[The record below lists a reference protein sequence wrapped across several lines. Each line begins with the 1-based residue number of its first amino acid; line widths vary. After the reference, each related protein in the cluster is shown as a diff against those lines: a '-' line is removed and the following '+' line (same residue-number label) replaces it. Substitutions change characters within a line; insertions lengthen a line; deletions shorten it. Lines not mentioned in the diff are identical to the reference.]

1 MDPLNS
7 LNLKTSQYDLPLDV
21 YPGLLF
27 RSVALGAGDHDF
39 SFLRAKTLQL
49 FPGEGHNLNQL
60 RQRHG
65 AVAPRPRATTK
76 LPGGCESKAGGV
88 AQPTG
93 AMVQHGSTWFKM
105 VQHGSTDLGE

>member
-1 MDPLNS
+1 MTCYAP
-7 LNLKTSQYDLPLDV
+7 YPYPLDA

-27 RSVALGAGDHDF
+27 RSVALGAGDHDL

-65 AVAPRPRATTK
+65 AVASAPRPRASTK
-76 LPGGCESKAGGV
+76 LPGGTSCESKAGGV
-88 AQPTG
+88 AQPTE
-93 AMVQHGSTWFKM
+93 AM